1 MTTPNSALNSL
12 NSESIVSNPDQS
24 CQALPESTQ
33 DCAEVVKPTQTYS
46 PSEEHMVEWCEKS
59 GVSEAIARKAS
70 KPLNDRKIIAHRI
83 GWKNYPDEYSL
94 GWWSSGLDLVTME
107 PQAFG
112 QFKPYEKIEIDG
124 EERKYITDKGHP
136 YDAIALPH
144 PEGAKYWQRVLDDV
158 SVIVDLD
165 EGTKKAACG
174 ITCGFPSLALCGV
187 AMWQRKGELVP
198 NLAALAVPGRIF
210 RIRFDMDVI
219 TKRPV
224 RLEVKKLVKALEERG
239 CTVLVAM
246 WDKELGLKIDD
257 VKVKHGSEMVHKIMS
272 EAQPYPQWLKN
283 LEAQMKEPTTTE
295 NGDKKKKKELPPPSA
310 IAEELAEIYRD
321 KLAWESEYQLW
332 RHYSAKHVGLWGIE
346 TSETVKGLIHAHL
359 RSKELPGFAAGY
371 VSSIATILQSDLE
384 VTDWDEQTGLIP
396 LRDGVLNQLTQEL
409 KPHKPGYRFTWQ
421 LPFKWADRS
430 VGCEP
435 IKEFFL
441 KITGDQD
448 IANVLLAICA
458 AVVTRRADLQR
469 FIEFIG
475 GGGTGK
481 STCMAI
487 LRALAGSDNTV
498 SSQLKHLEN
507 NQFETAKFYGK
518 ILALFP
524 DSERWQGEVSVLKQL
539 TGQDP
544 IRYERKGVQQC
555 KDFIFNGMVVIS
567 ANEAPESRDLTSG
580 NERRRLTINLDTRV
594 PEYQDRNLIKEFE
607 PYLPGLLKL
616 ALDIPREEVTRLI
629 KHTDREVPAL
639 AAVKWRQLCETNP
652 IAGWMDEK
660 VILKPDAKAYIGQG
674 DIEEAGR
681 WLFANFCKYQQDN
694 GHRSTAT
701 LKWFSKNLRDLL
713 KNQMKAAVTEHRDR
727 DGNYIQ
733 GIGLRCLL
741 DPGNVYP
748 RSVTKMPFCDGLMLD
763 GDGLMLAESTGS
775 AGFAGYAGFSENPQR
790 LENFQEKTPPEIPKN
805 STCPVDSGE
814 NPANPAYPA
823 PVKGSASTNP
833 SQSPENPSQL
843 PPTPAEIASGLADE
857 MRKAIAN
864 IDRSLAREVW
874 KKVLNSLAEKEA
886 LKAELTEDE
895 NLSVRLL
902 LNVGLVKGQRVR
914 YVGTKWA
921 EQLDGMEL
929 IVDDLRNRN
938 GIPCVKPDGSYT
950 TDLNR
955 EDLQAID

>member
-1 MTTPNSALNSL
+1 MSNNTNAIDVQHSSD
-12 NSESIVSNPDQS
+12 SILPNPDQA
-24 CQALPESTQ
+24 CQDS
-33 DCAEVVKPTQTYS
+33 KPTHIRDEHWLEWTRDSAVS
-46 PSEEHMVEWCEKS
+46 PEITRRAVKS
-59 GVSEAIARKAS
+59 
-70 KPLNDRKIIAHRI
+70 LNDRTVIKQHI
-83 GWKNYPDEYSL
+83 GWKGYPDCNPL
-94 GWWSSGLDLVTME
+94 GWFSSGLDLKTMQ

-112 QFKPYEKIEIDG
+112 QFKPDVAIQLPDEEKPS
-124 EERKYITDKGHP
+124 KYITDKGHP

-165 EGTKKAACG
+165 EGTKKAAAG
-174 ITCGFPSLALCGV
+174 MTCGLVSLALCGV

-198 NLAALAVPGRIF
+198 NLATLAVPGRTF

-219 TKRPV
+219 TKKPV

-239 CTVLVAM
+239 CKVLIAM
-246 WDKELGLKIDD
+246 WNPELGLKIDD

-283 LEAQMKEPTTTE
+283 LEAQMKEPIASE
-295 NGDKKKKKELPPPSA
+295 GKKKSKELPPPSA

-332 RHYSAKHVGLWGIE
+332 RHYSAKYMGLWGIE
-346 TSETVKGLIHAHL
+346 TVETVKGLIHAHL

-409 KPHKPGYRFTWQ
+409 RPHTPGDRFTWQ
-421 LPFKWADRS
+421 LPFNWADRAI
-430 VGCEP
+430 GCEP

-629 KHTDREVPAL
+629 KNTDREVPAL

-713 KNQMKAAVTEHRDR
+713 KNQMKAAVSEHRDR
-727 DGNYIQ
+727 NGNYIE

-790 LENFQEKTPPEIPKN
+790 LENFQKETSIEIPKN
-805 STCPVDSGE
+805 PTCPTDSGE
-814 NPANPAYPA
+814 NPANPALPA
-823 PVKGSASTNP
+823 LPSIPTSTNP
-833 SQSPENPSQL
+833 SQEAENPAQ
-843 PPTPAEIASGLADE
+843 TPAKVGAKHKTFEVG
-857 MRKAIAN
+857 
-864 IDRSLAREVW
+864 DRVQIVDKEDIYQGSYGEVT
-874 KKVLNSLAEKEA
+874 KKQKVS
-886 LKAELTEDE
+886 D
-895 NLSVRLL
+895 
-902 LNVGLVKGQRVR
+902 
-914 YVGTKWA
+914 GTKYTIA
-921 EQLDGMEL
+921 LEKDKAFGFSA
-929 IVDDLRNRN
+929 VVT
-938 GIPCVKPDGSYT
+938 IPNAPHFQILMAAPKPKPKTPQADI
-950 TDLNR
+950 
-955 EDLQAID
+955 EDPRIPF